1 MAADRDL
8 ARPQPGRHDTGHD
21 TGPGVGD
28 PVIGAGAGAVGGL
41 IGGIAFGLI
50 MQSAQMIPLVAALV
64 GGSSGLTGWGV
75 HLGIAVLLGGVL
87 GMMASPLNRPL
98 AVLAVALVYGTAWWV
113 LGALVIMPVLLR
125 MPVLVLG
132 PGAWTSL
139 WGHLLYAL
147 LTALVILRLD
157 RRAGPWWPV
166 RSRGRRGRRH
176 R

>member
-8 ARPQPGRHDTGHD
+8 APLQPAGQD
-21 TGPGVGD
+21 VGD
-28 PVIGAGAGAVGGL
+28 PVIGVGAGAAGGL
-41 IGGIAFGLI
+41 LGGAGFGLI

-64 GGSSGLTGWGV
+64 GGSSLLTGWGV
-75 HLGIAVLLGGVL
+75 HLGIAVLLGGLL
-87 GMMASPLNRPL
+87 GMMVSPLNSPL
-98 AVLAVALVYGTAWWV
+98 AVLAAALVYGVVWWV
-113 LGALVIMPVLLR
+113 VGALVIMPVLLR

-157 RRAGPWWPV
+157 RRPGPWRP
-166 RSRGRRGRRH
+166 RTSRRGAGRQPR
-176 R
+176 